1 MIASAIVR
9 RAAALTARITYR
21 DIEVLTRDLPGDG
34 PVLAVSNHFGGAADG
49 ILLVY
54 LSDRMPR
61 IVVRD
66 VLLRVPIAGSI
77 MRRIGAIAVHKADDA
92 SGDAST
98 NDIMFRSC
106 YQALADGSLVLIFP
120 EGVTQD
126 DPYLAPVKTGAAR
139 IALGARAS
147 GVENIK
153 ILPIGIHYED
163 KATFRSRVLIVA
175 GAPLDLDELAPE
187 LDRGREPL
195 TADNRNAV
203 VALTEL
209 IDQTMRSVG
218 PDYQDW
224 EQALDLQ
231 LASSTVMR
239 SARRGYASTLA
250 NVPLALT
257 EQLAE
262 RLAQRPAAA
271 RGRICSAARDYRESL
286 AALHLTDSE
295 VAAGGR
301 AGSRL
306 RVALTALLTLL
317 LVPYAIVGAIV
328 VAIPYLIAQSTRLIP
343 LAPAV
348 RATIL
353 PLVALLAFVIE
364 WVWLSISVA
373 SGEDSVSA
381 AVFALLFPA
390 FAGALIVVVERTS
403 LLWRSWKRWITTRR
417 RGASIEQAHIQRRD
431 LIAAVEEAW

>member
-9 RAAALTARITYR
+9 RAAALAARITYR

-77 MRRIGAIAVHKADDA
+77 MRSIGAIAVHKADDA

-147 GVENIK
+147 GVEKIK

-218 PDYQDW
+218 PVYQDW

-271 RGRICSAARDYRESL
+271 RERICSSRPRLPGIFSGSASNRQRSRRRWSCGLTSARGTHRALNPLTRSL
-286 AALHLTDSE
+286 CHRRRNR
-295 VAAGGR
+295 GGDPLPHRPEHPPHPTR
-301 AGSRL
+301 AGRSRNNSP
-306 RVALTALLTLL
+306 T
-317 LVPYAIVGAIV
+317 G
-328 VAIPYLIAQSTRLIP
+328 
-343 LAPAV
+343 
-348 RATIL
+348 
-353 PLVALLAFVIE
+353 
-364 WVWLSISVA
+364 
-373 SGEDSVSA
+373 
-381 AVFALLFPA
+381 
-390 FAGALIVVVERTS
+390 GALGIRH
-403 LLWRSWKRWITTRR
+403 RMGMAIHQ
-417 RGASIEQAHIQRRD
+417 RG
-431 LIAAVEEAW
+431 LG

>member
-1 MIASAIVR
+1 
-9 RAAALTARITYR
+9 
-21 DIEVLTRDLPGDG
+21 
-34 PVLAVSNHFGGAADG
+34 
-49 ILLVY
+49 
-54 LSDRMPR
+54 
-61 IVVRD
+61 
-66 VLLRVPIAGSI
+66 
-77 MRRIGAIAVHKADDA
+77 
-92 SGDAST
+92 
-98 NDIMFRSC
+98 
-106 YQALADGSLVLIFP
+106 
-120 EGVTQD
+120 
-126 DPYLAPVKTGAAR
+126 
-139 IALGARAS
+139 
-147 GVENIK
+147 
-153 ILPIGIHYED
+153 
-163 KATFRSRVLIVA
+163 
-175 GAPLDLDELAPE
+175 
-187 LDRGREPL
+187 
-195 TADNRNAV
+195 
-203 VALTEL
+203 L

-262 RLAQRPAAA
+262 RLAQRPASA
-271 RGRICSAARDYRESL
+271 RERIRSAACDYRESL

-348 RATIL
+348 RATVL
-353 PLVALLAFVIE
+353 PLLALLAFVIE
-364 WVWLSISVA
+364 WIWLSISVA
-373 SGEDSVSA
+373 SGQDPVSA